1 MVAERIN
8 RTVLVVVAMVGLCAN
23 LVAQDGFEGLATVGR
38 FGRFPSGLYGATN
51 VVAAN
56 SVVRVRNLET
66 GVVERIVITEGVA
79 EPGVFLV
86 LSPEAA
92 GLLGITTSGVTRV
105 RLTEVVPS
113 AFRTPDVATEQ
124 PLSRDPE
131 VNPRALQRS
140 LVDTLPPPPVG
151 VIDEPVQPAPPPQ
164 TREAIETVREPEPVR
179 EPRPEPELAVIE
191 PPVDADVSEPVAEAP
206 FVRPPEPI
214 TALPEPQI
222 VAPDPR
228 GDEPPIDDAGR
239 RGIASGIARS
249 GIARVQDDFE
259 RPEATLPRAER
270 IDTQPVFESS
280 IPHVAPV
287 AADEPDAPAQVT
299 DRLAEPDTPV
309 VDRPGIVDLAIRAV
323 TDRLPRKD
331 PFPSPAGDDRENGLL
346 VTPRPRRDEVVAE
359 LPAAAAPAIERP
371 AMAGIGPLRAASDD
385 FVPDLA
391 VAVAPEPDRPD
402 AFAPVRAGVAP
413 LADVMLAEAVP
424 GDPDLPDTTLTMGP
438 RPPEVGPDA
447 VLASPIDREAMRD
460 EPRVAEAPAP
470 VPDEPEDPASELVRR
485 DATDPPLP
493 ATEPPV
499 AAVREPE
506 AADPGLIRTADE
518 RVDAA
523 VAVAAPVVPDPVRAE
538 SAEPPDVRPVPV
550 SDDAILTLEP
560 ADFRPPVV
568 PRPEEDAMLAR
579 EAPDSDPEPAV
590 EVTEAPTVEPARP
603 AAAPAAD
610 IAVSPPR
617 VESPP
622 PEAPRVEA
630 APTETAVVDADGYY
644 LQVGA
649 FSNRGTADVTVD
661 AFAAVY
667 PMAVVPVARDGATIY
682 RVLVGPLE
690 RDETGTLLLWF
701 RSRGYRDTFVR
712 SGREL

>member
-8 RTVLVVVAMVGLCAN
+8 RTVLVVVAMVGLCAR

-92 GLLGITTSGVTRV
+92 TLLGITTSGVTRV

-151 VIDEPVQPAPPPQ
+151 VVAEPVQPVPPPQ
-164 TREAIETVREPEPVR
+164 TREAIDTAREPEPV
-179 EPRPEPELAVIE
+179 VT
-191 PPVDADVSEPVAEAP
+191 PPLVDADVSEPVAEAP

-214 TALPEPQI
+214 PVLPEPQI
-222 VAPDPR
+222 VAPAPR
-228 GDEPPIDDAGR
+228 SDEPPTDDAGR

-270 IDTQPVFESS
+270 VDTQPVFE
-280 IPHVAPV
+280 PTVPRVAPV
-287 AADEPDAPAQVT
+287 ATDEPDAPAHAA
-299 DRLAEPDTPV
+299 DRLAEPDAPV

-346 VTPRPRRDEVVAE
+346 VTPRPRRDDVVAE
-359 LPAAAAPAIERP
+359 LPAAVAPAIERP

-391 VAVAPEPDRPD
+391 VAVAPQPDRPD
-402 AFAPVRAGVAP
+402 AFAPARIGMP
-413 LADVMLAEAVP
+413 TLTDVMLAEAVP
-424 GDPDLPDTTLTMGP
+424 GDPDVPDVDLVMGP
-438 RPPEVGPDA
+438 RPQETRPDA
-447 VLASPIDREAMRD
+447 VLASPTERAVTRD
-460 EPRVAEAPAP
+460 APQVADAPSP
-470 VPDEPEDPASELVRR
+470 VPDEPEDPAWGIVRR

-493 ATEPPV
+493 DSDPPV

-506 AADPGLIRTADE
+506 SPDPGLIRTADE
-518 RVDAA
+518 RADAA
-523 VAVAAPVVPDPVRAE
+523 VAVATPLAPDPARVEA
-538 SAEPPDVRPVPV
+538 AEPPDVRPVPAPE
-550 SDDAILTLEP
+550 DAILTLEP

-568 PRPEEDAMLAR
+568 PRPEEDAMLTR
-579 EAPDSDPEPAV
+579 EAPGAEPEPAV
-590 EVTEAPTVEPARP
+590 AVT
-603 AAAPAAD
+603 
-610 IAVSPPR
+610 
-617 VESPP
+617 
-622 PEAPRVEA
+622 EAPRVEPA
-630 APTETAVVDADGYY
+630 TVEAPRVEPTRPVVEPAPVVVEPPRVEPAPTQTAVVDADGYY

-661 AFAAVY
+661 AFASVY
-667 PMAVVPVARDGATIY
+667 PMAIVPVARDGATIY